1 MRKITVYDQ
10 VALIALAG
18 ESMVCYIGLHNVVQ
32 LDVIASLLGLVFN
45 SSFLSFLYCH
55 SFRRALTGSFKP
67 KDTVMPKETDS
78 HPSDEDDGH
87 IIIYKER
94 EERELKTIDAVFN
107 YTMHYIGQ
115 YLSRDERS
123 LIRENIIIFSFD
135 KDEELHPVMQDKFDD
150 FNLYDIT
157 HLCHAIGNHTVTR
170 KNIYQIASFAKACFP
185 AYTKGQHV
193 HSIAAKLT
201 NTDRVT
207 TIPVLHRND
216 PLPDFGET
224 W

>member
-55 SFRRALTGSFKP
+55 SFRRALTGSLKH

-115 YLSRDERS
+115 YLSQDERA

-135 KDEELHPVMQDKFDD
+135 KDEELQSVMQDKPDD

-170 KNIYQIASFAKACFP
+170 KNIYQIATFAKACFP

>member
-67 KDTVMPKETDS
+67 KDTVMTKETDS

-87 IIIYKER
+87 IIIY
-94 EERELKTIDAVFN
+94 
-107 YTMHYIGQ
+107 
-115 YLSRDERS
+115 
-123 LIRENIIIFSFD
+123 
-135 KDEELHPVMQDKFDD
+135 P
-150 FNLYDIT
+150 
-157 HLCHAIGNHTVTR
+157 
-170 KNIYQIASFAKACFP
+170 
-185 AYTKGQHV
+185 
-193 HSIAAKLT
+193 
-201 NTDRVT
+201 
-207 TIPVLHRND
+207 
-216 PLPDFGET
+216 
-224 W
+224 

>member
-1 MRKITVYDQ
+1 MRKVTVYDQ

-45 SSFLSFLYCH
+45 SSFLSFLYYH
-55 SFRRALTGSFKP
+55 SFRRALAGSFKP

-78 HPSDEDDGH
+78 HPSHDDDNH

-115 YLSRDERS
+115 YLSQDERT

-135 KDEELHPVMQDKFDD
+135 KDEELQPVMQDKLDD

-201 NTDRVT
+201 NTDRIT

>member
-18 ESMVCYIGLHNVVQ
+18 ESMVCYIALHNVVQ

-78 HPSDEDDGH
+78 HPSDEDDGQL
-87 IIIYKER
+87 IIYKER

-115 YLSRDERS
+115 YLSQDERT

-135 KDEELHPVMQDKFDD
+135 KDEELQSVMQDKPDD

-170 KNIYQIASFAKACFP
+170 KNIYQIATFAKACFP

>member
-45 SSFLSFLYCH
+45 SSVLFFLYCH
-55 SFRRALTGSFKP
+55 SFRRVLAGSISP
-67 KDTVMPKETDS
+67 KETVISKETDS

-87 IIIYKER
+87 LIIYKER

-115 YLSRDERS
+115 YLSQDERS
-123 LIRENIIIFSFD
+123 LIRKNIIIFSFD

-157 HLCHAIGNHTVTR
+157 HLCHAIGNHTITR
-170 KNIYQIASFAKACFP
+170 KNIYQIATFAKACFP

>member
-1 MRKITVYDQ
+1 MGKITVYDQ

-45 SSFLSFLYCH
+45 SSLLSFLYCH
-55 SFRRALTGSFKP
+55 SFRRALIGSIKP
-67 KDTVMPKETDS
+67 KDTVISKETDS
-78 HPSDEDDGH
+78 RPSNEDDHH

-94 EERELKTIDAVFN
+94 EEKDLKTIDAVFN
-107 YTMHYIGQ
+107 YTMYYIGR
-115 YLSRDERS
+115 YLTQDERV
-123 LIRENIIIFSFD
+123 LLRENIIIFSFD
-135 KDEELHPVMQDKFDD
+135 KEEELHPVIENKFGD

-157 HLCHAIGNHTVTR
+157 HLCHAIGNHTVSK

-185 AYTKGQHV
+185 AYTNGQHM

-201 NTDRVT
+201 NTDRAT
-207 TIPVLHRND
+207 IIPVLRRND
-216 PLPDFGET
+216 PLPDFSEM
-224 W
+224 